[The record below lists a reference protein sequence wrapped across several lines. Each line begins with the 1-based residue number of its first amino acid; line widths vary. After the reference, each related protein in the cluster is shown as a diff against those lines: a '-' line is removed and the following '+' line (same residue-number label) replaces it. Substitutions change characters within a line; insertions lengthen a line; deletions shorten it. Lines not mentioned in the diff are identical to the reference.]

1 MRKSYDRTTACLVTS
16 NIINFLKIRKMK
28 KRIYQKPTVKVV
40 KLQNHCQ
47 LLAASSFQTLGAGG
61 TSINSMGADT
71 DL

>member
-1 MRKSYDRTTACLVTS
+1 
-16 NIINFLKIRKMK
+16 MK